1 MAGFGLAMADL
12 TDRTETPG
20 VAAEPTVRIRG
31 LSSDGAGVGTLDD
44 GRVVFVPRTA
54 PGDEVRV
61 RLTHGKPRWARGKLR
76 ELLVPSPD
84 RVTPACPYYEECG
97 GCTLQHVAY
106 TQQLHWK
113 GDTVREA
120 LRRIAH
126 VDIALPVVVPSP
138 RQRGYRSRMT
148 FTLIRLPKG
157 RVVAGFHHLGVPH
170 RIVDVD
176 EGCIL
181 PEPAVASVWTGLRK
195 AWGEGARRLPSG
207 RKLHLT
213 LRAVDEGVILVVEG
227 GQGPGRPDILLRE
240 VKGLVAVWADRPKG
254 GVKLLAGLTHV
265 HDTRFGETVR
275 TGPRTFLQVNREASE
290 ALHRWVLEQ
299 GRVKPGQRVVD
310 AYCGVGLYG
319 RDFARIGADVL
330 GIERDGEA
338 ARAASGDA
346 PERFTVWAGAV
357 EDRMAEALPA
367 DLVILNPPR
376 AGVDARV
383 TEVLQAAGPPR
394 LIYASCAPATL
405 ARDIGRLSSSYEVVN
420 VRAFDLFPQ
429 TAHVEAVV
437 VLERTGDQKASGPA
451 ARPGIEAAGSPEREP
466 GGSLGGETVTRPG
479 SE

>member
-1 MAGFGLAMADL
+1 MAGFGLAVADV
-12 TDRTETPG
+12 TERADIPAEGAATPAE
-20 VAAEPTVRIRG
+20 AAEPPVQIRA
-31 LSSDGAGVGTLDD
+31 LSSDGAGVGKLAD

-61 RLTHGKPRWARGKLR
+61 RITHGKPRWARGKLG

-84 RVTPACPYYEECG
+84 RVSPACPYYEKCG

-106 TQQLHWK
+106 PQQLHWK

-120 LRRIAH
+120 LKRIAH
-126 VDIALPVVVPSP
+126 VDIAFPEVVPSP
-138 RQRGYRSRMT
+138 RQRGYRSRVTYALM
-148 FTLIRLPKG
+148 RLPGG
-157 RVVAGFHHLGVPH
+157 RVIAGFHQLGASH
-170 RIVDVD
+170 RIVDVG
-176 EGCIL
+176 EECIL
-181 PEPAVASVWTGLRK
+181 PEPAVASVWSGLRS

-207 RKLHLT
+207 RKLRLT

-240 VKGLVAVWADRPKG
+240 VDGLVAVWAARPKG
-254 GVKLLAGLTHV
+254 GGKLLAGLSHV

-275 TGPRTFLQVNREASE
+275 AGPTTFLQVNREASE
-290 ALHRWVLEQ
+290 ALHRWVVEQ
-299 GRVKPGQRVVD
+299 GRAKPGERVVD

-319 RDFARIGADVL
+319 REFARLGAHVL
-330 GIERDGEA
+330 AIERDPEA
-338 ARAASGDA
+338 VKAASRDA
-346 PERFTVWAGAV
+346 PESLTVWAAAV

-376 AGVDARV
+376 TGVDSRV
-383 TEVLQAAGPPR
+383 TDELRATGPPR

-405 ARDIGRLSSSYEVVN
+405 ARDIGRLSSTYRVVD

-429 TAHVEAVV
+429 TSHVEVVV
-437 VLERTGDQKASGPA
+437 VLERTGDEPS
-451 ARPGIEAAGSPEREP
+451 GSP
-466 GGSLGGETVTRPG
+466 VVRPE